1 MCVGRS
7 GHTVR
12 EDGQKWWGPGGGLRR
27 GRESLGAAWAPWRA
41 GGVTTDKFTGVGVGE
56 AVY

>member
-1 MCVGRS
+1 MRWEKWAHSEGGRL
-7 GHTVR
+7 
-12 EDGQKWWGPGGGLRR
+12 KWWGPVGGLRR